1 VAQGSPWTALARTRL
16 HVAELLGPEAVT
28 EQAPPETDP
37 VASEAH
43 GSSRGTW
50 WWVPG
55 AITVITI
62 ASVIVVTLS
71 QLHPSMLLTN
81 TTTTGGDTG
90 AHVAMPKFL
99 ESLLVHGHL
108 TGWDPG
114 WYDGFPLYT
123 FYFTIPDLFIAIGG
137 WVIPYGVA
145 FKLGTI
151 LGSVILPI
159 CAWGCG
165 RFFRL
170 RAPLPT
176 ILAAATLPFLF
187 DYTFTIYGGNL
198 FSTLAGEYAYSF
210 SLSLAVLFLGLF
222 ACAVREGRYRG
233 WTALVLAVCILSH
246 MVGGMY
252 ALGGAAILTV
262 VELLPARWG
271 IGDSGLHFWHS
282 DESAVQVPRGRILW
296 WACSTVAIGVLL
308 SGWWLVPFGLEHAY
322 ASSMGYTNVEGW
334 AQYFR
339 EADAW
344 ALVLAGIGAI
354 TAVVTRS
361 RFGITVTVLGVAFAL
376 ATAADPQGSLYNVRL
391 LPLWFLSV
399 YLMAAWAFGTW
410 CIIVATAWRRAQ
422 DRRWKAAEAIPWDE
436 PVSAGEPALGAEP
449 SAWMPPR
456 RPPPPRRWGPAAV
469 SGAIL
474 GLLAVMVAVVP
485 PFILPAS
492 SLPVTLGPNQVTN
505 WSNYNYE
512 GYQGQASYPEFHS
525 LMQTMG
531 DLGRRY
537 GCGRAMWEYSASE
550 NRFGTPEALML
561 LPFETNGCIDSMEG
575 LLFESSATTPYHF
588 LNQAELSAGPS
599 EPEVGLPYG
608 SLDVTLGVQHLQMLG
623 VKYFMAETPEVEE
636 EAAADPD
643 LQLVAA
649 SGPWTYNYSGAD
661 TTTTWKIYLV
671 KDSPLVTPLANDP
684 VVLSGVKPGPSS
696 WLGTAT
702 AEGPAL
708 AWYTHPGQWNVELA
722 QGGPSDWPRTSVS
735 DVRPTVKHVGTT
747 KVSAVTQTDSSISF
761 HVSRVGT
768 PVLVKVSYFP
778 NWEAAG
784 ADGPWRVTPNLM
796 VVVPTSHDVA
806 LTYGASAANHL
817 GQLATLIGLVALIML
832 FVVPTVREWRRR
844 LRT

>member
-1 VAQGSPWTALARTRL
+1 M
-16 HVAELLGPEAVT
+16 
-28 EQAPPETDP
+28 EQAPPAPEFAPAVPDTGP
-37 VASEAH
+37 
-43 GSSRGTW
+43 SSRGTW

-90 AHVAMPKFL
+90 AHIAMPKFL
-99 ESLLVHGHL
+99 ESLLAHGHL

-137 WVIPYGVA
+137 WIIPYGVA

-159 CAWGCG
+159 CAWACG

-222 ACAVREGRYRG
+222 ACAVREGKYRG
-233 WTALVLAVCILSH
+233 WAAIVLAVCILSH

-252 ALGGAAILTV
+252 ALGGALILTV

-271 IGDSGLHFWHS
+271 IADSALHLWRGD
-282 DESAVQVPRGRILW
+282 DTAVQVPRARILW
-296 WACSTVAIGVLL
+296 WACSTVAIGLLL

-322 ASSMGYTNVEGW
+322 SSSMGYTNVEGW

-361 RFGITVTVLGVAFAL
+361 RFGITVTVLGIAFAL
-376 ATAADPQGSLYNVRL
+376 ATAVDPQGSLYNVRL
-391 LPLWFLSV
+391 LPLWFISV

-410 CIIVATAWRRAQ
+410 CVILATAWRRAS
-422 DRRWKAAEAIPWDE
+422 DRRWQAADATGWSEEPAPSRPWDQPGSWGGSMPE
-436 PVSAGEPALGAEP
+436 ADPALWA
-449 SAWMPPR
+449 PPR
-456 RPPPPRRWGPAAV
+456 WPPPPPPPPRRWGPAAV

-492 SLPVTLGPNQVTN
+492 ALPVTIGPNEVTN

-512 GYQGQASYPEFHS
+512 GYQGQTSYPEFHS
-525 LMQTMG
+525 LMQTMS
-531 DLGRRY
+531 DLGERY

-608 SLDVTLGVQHLQMLG
+608 ALNVTLGVQHLQLLG
-623 VKYFMAETPEVEE
+623 VKYFMAETPQVEQ
-636 EAAADPD
+636 EAAVDPD
-643 LQLVAA
+643 LQLVAK
-649 SGPWTYNYSGAD
+649 SGPWTYAYSGAD
-661 TTTTWKIYLV
+661 TTTTWQIYLV
-671 KDSPLVTPLANDP
+671 KDSALVTPLANDP
-684 VVLSGVKPGPSS
+684 VVLSGVKPGPAS
-696 WLGTAT
+696 WLGSAT
-702 AEGPAL
+702 HEGPSL
-708 AWYTHPGQWNVELA
+708 TWYTDPSKWNVELA
-722 QGGPSDWPRTSVS
+722 QSGPSSWPRTPVS
-735 DVRPTVKHVGTT
+735 DVNPTVKHVGKT
-747 KVSAVTQTDSSISF
+747 KVSAVTQTDSSLSF

-778 NWEAAG
+778 NWHASG
-784 ADGPWRVTPNLM
+784 ADGPYRVTPNLM
-796 VVVPTSHDVA
+796 VVVPTSHDVT
-806 LTYGASAANHL
+806 LTYGASSANHL
-817 GQLATLIGLVALIML
+817 GQLATLIGLVALIVM
-832 FVVPTVREWRRR
+832 FVVPAVRRWRFRR
-844 LRT
+844 A